1 MRAWSQRW
9 GRGLAVWGRGLGP
22 GGVASAV
29 AGAERGRALGP
40 SVEPLANCNYGVN
53 YRAALGRR
61 APTASP
67 ALHAWEQA
75 GSCLATARR
84 AAVGPAAPK
93 LCGFWGKNEINLT
106 QTSPNFAQFAPQKVL
121 GVFYKLSSHLHLGG
135 RALLQLRWHRGI
147 VTLPQSPG
155 GVKRWE
161 MGILPQFLSPAKN
174 N

>member
-1 MRAWSQRW
+1 MAPREGVAWRGVPRGAWPQRW
-9 GRGLAVWGRGLGP
+9 GRGLVPGGVVSLF

-75 GSCLATARR
+75 GSCLATARHG
-84 AAVGPAAPK
+84 AVGPAAPN
-93 LCGFWGKNEINLT
+93 LYGFMGKNETNLT

-121 GVFYKLSSHLHLGG
+121 GVFPELSPHLHLGG
-135 RALLQLRWHRGI
+135 RAPL
-147 VTLPQSPG
+147 
-155 GVKRWE
+155 
-161 MGILPQFLSPAKN
+161 
-174 N
+174 